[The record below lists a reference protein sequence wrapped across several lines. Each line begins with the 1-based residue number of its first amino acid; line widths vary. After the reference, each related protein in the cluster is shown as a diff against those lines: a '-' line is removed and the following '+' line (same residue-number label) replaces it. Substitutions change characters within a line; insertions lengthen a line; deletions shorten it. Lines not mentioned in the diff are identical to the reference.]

1 MSASKDPGQ
10 APDASG
16 QHPGQ
21 HPERSAAGSAAAP
34 ESVPGYLN
42 LVRIGQGGFSVVY
55 RAIQED
61 FDRKVALKILTA
73 APDEDARRRFQREL
87 RLTGRLSGHPHV
99 VTVLDAGETALGRLY
114 LAMHLYEAGS
124 LKDRLAADGPLTPEQ
139 VASVGAKI
147 GDALAAAHGLGVVHR
162 DVKPSNILVSRFGEP
177 ALADFGV
184 SCLLDAGSSV
194 SVLDAFSPQHAAPE
208 LISRG
213 APSEASDIYALGST
227 LYQLLTGH
235 PAFGRDGEDV
245 LAVMWQVV
253 NKPLPRPDCEL
264 PGLADAI
271 IKAMAKDP
279 ADRFP
284 DAASFARTLRGL
296 VPEVAPLNVPDAVPP
311 GAAAKAAVPPA
322 PPLSAAVLP
331 EPVQADATGSSPTD
345 DGRTELRPDR
355 AAPKS
360 VVAGAKPGRRRPALL
375 IGGVVLAA
383 CVLAGG
389 LAFAARSS
397 PKDAASKAQDSAQS
411 TTRTVSSRAGRTASS
426 AKRGHTVAAS
436 SPGGQDGNRGT
447 GPGGS
452 SGPGR
457 TTSPGGSKPKPSAS
471 PSPTRTLGP
480 VDSDYLSGTQ
490 VVSDGCEAWLDYEY
504 GGKYGDGGYVKP
516 RAESTGVDCTQN
528 FIRGYWPDPSATGSG
543 ANLNILNDV
552 NSGDNFDFTGVWRF
566 DGYGYYAS
574 VCIWNNSDP
583 GGEVCSPSF
592 YLDDHKVVLYQS

>member
-1 MSASKDPGQ
+1 MSASKDPGHV
-10 APDASG
+10 PDAAG
-16 QHPGQ
+16 QHSQRP
-21 HPERSAAGSAAAP
+21 AGGPAAAP

-55 RAIQED
+55 RATQED
-61 FDRKVALKILTA
+61 FDRGVALKILTA

-99 VTVLDAGETALGRLY
+99 VTALDAGETASGRLY
-114 LAMHLYEAGS
+114 LAMHLYEGGS

-184 SCLLDAGSSV
+184 SCLLDASSSA

-235 PAFGRDGEDV
+235 SPFGRGGEDV
-245 LAVMWQVV
+245 LAVMWQVM
-253 NKPLPRPDCEL
+253 NEPPPRPDCEL

-271 IKAMAKDP
+271 VKAMAKEP
-279 ADRFP
+279 ADRFA

-296 VPEVAPLNVPDAVPP
+296 VPEVVALTVADPVHSGDRAE
-311 GAAAKAAVPPA
+311 AAVPPA
-322 PPLSAAVLP
+322 PAAVLP
-331 EPVQADATGSSPTD
+331 DPVQADGTGSSPTD

-355 AAPKS
+355 AVPKS
-360 VVAGAKPGRRRPALL
+360 VIAGAKPGRRRPALL
-375 IGGVVLAA
+375 VGGIVLAA

-389 LAFAARSS
+389 LAFAAQSRG
-397 PKDAASKAQDSAQS
+397 KDSAGKVSDPPGQ
-411 TTRTVSSRAGRTASS
+411 TTRTVSNRTGG
-426 AKRGHTVAAS
+426 RGHTAPGKGGHTSAAS
-436 SPGGQDGNRGT
+436 SPRGQTGGKGT
-447 GPGGS
+447 KPGGS
-452 SGPGR
+452 SGKPGH

-504 GGKYGDGGYVKP
+504 GGTHGDGGYVKP

-528 FIRGYWPDPSATGSG
+528 FIRGYWPDPSATGVG
-543 ANLNILNDV
+543 ANLNLDNDV
-552 NSGDNFDFTGVWRF
+552 NSGNNFDFTGVWRF

-583 GGEVCSPSF
+583 SAKVCSPSF